1 MDFYTLI
8 TGATGVLGGAFAR
21 KCAENGN
28 NLVLTGSNQMKL
40 EKIENEIKT
49 SFPNVKVLAKTCDL
63 SDEQS
68 RKEFF
73 MFLEKN
79 DVKVNLLVNNAGY
92 IAEGDFLSFSD
103 EEVLKIIRVNCEG
116 TTDFTQKIIKL
127 RDDRM
132 SLSIITISS
141 MAGDYPMPHMSM
153 YSATKAM
160 LTNLMVALSEEMRGT
175 NVFITT
181 ICPSGIPTTK
191 AMKDAIKAQGFGGKI
206 TACSPE
212 KIVEISLKASKKH
225 KVIVRP
231 KAINKF
237 LCAISRPVSEKSK
250 AKIVGK
256 RWKKSQQKREKNEE
270 KENGK

>member
-1 MDFYTLI
+1 MDFFSLI

-21 KCAENGN
+21 RCARDGH
-28 NLVLTGSNQMKL
+28 NLILTGSNQTKL
-40 EKIENEIKT
+40 DKIENEIKKD
-49 SFPNVKVLAKTCDL
+49 FPSLKVLAKTCDL
-63 SDEQS
+63 SSEKS
-68 RKEFF
+68 RDDFF
-73 MFLEKN
+73 AFLQEKN
-79 DVKVNLLVNNAGY
+79 VKVNLLINNAGY
-92 IAEGDFLSFSD
+92 IAEGDFLSYSD

-132 SLSIITISS
+132 PLNIITISS

-160 LTNLMVALSEEMRGT
+160 LTNLMVSLSEEMKGK
-175 NVFITT
+175 NVFVTT

-191 AMKDAIKAQGFGGKI
+191 AMKDAIKSQGFGGRI

-212 KIVEISLKASKKH
+212 KVVEISMKASRKH
-225 KVIVRP
+225 KVLVRP
-231 KAINKF
+231 KMINKF
-237 LCAISRPVSEKSK
+237 LCVVSRPLSEKCK

-256 RWKKSQQKREKNEE
+256 RWKKSQQKREKNEG